1 VTEPIRPDIWFDRYA
16 LDLRRPGCRLMIA
29 FVMTI
34 PRGLP
39 LKKMG
44 NAFSEET
51 LKLFGTCNKIRIKQ
65 S

>member
-1 VTEPIRPDIWFDRYA
+1 
-16 LDLRRPGCRLMIA
+16 MIA

-34 PRGLP
+34 PRGIP